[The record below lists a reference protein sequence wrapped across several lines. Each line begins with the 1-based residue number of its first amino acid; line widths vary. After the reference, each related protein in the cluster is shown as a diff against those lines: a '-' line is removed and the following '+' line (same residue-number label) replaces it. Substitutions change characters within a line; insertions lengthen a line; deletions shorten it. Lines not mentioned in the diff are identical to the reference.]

1 MTEAMNN
8 ARNELFS
15 HRLAVVVP
23 TKDRCPQVRRL
34 LSSLAAQTR
43 LPDEVLIVGEGA
55 GNAGLVCEHSQLR
68 ARFLNL
74 PGLSIS
80 QARNAGMAAAR
91 EDAALIAFVDDD
103 VEFEA
108 QAIERMLTFWEQAP
122 ADLAGAGF
130 NFRNVPSR
138 DTARKWALRPVRRAY
153 RLFLG
158 PDVRKGTVLR
168 SGFPT
173 PIYPVSET
181 LYVEWLET
189 VAAVFRR
196 PVIAQ
201 IKFDEFF
208 AGYSYLE
215 FLDFTYRI
223 SRKFK
228 LCVVH
233 DALVIHYA
241 SPIRNGY
248 LLGKKQVLNRIY
260 FVRKHPELSLLR
272 CLWALVM
279 HAGFNLV
286 VGLMLRDAGY
296 FKRAKGN
303 LAGLIQAARGRL
315 EPVGGGIR

>member
-1 MTEAMNN
+1 MSEGDAKIQTITDK
-8 ARNELFS
+8 LTI
-15 HRLAVVVP
+15 VVP
-23 TKDRCPQVRRL
+23 TKDRYPQVRRL

-43 LPDEVLIVGEGA
+43 LPDEVLIVGEGFE
-55 GNAGLVCEHSQLR
+55 NAETVREHPELN
-68 ARFLNL
+68 ARFLDL

-80 QARNAGMAAAR
+80 QARNTGMAAAR

-108 QAIERMLTFWEQAP
+108 QAIERMMTFWEQAP

-130 NFRNVPSR
+130 NFRNIPSR
-138 DTARKWALRPVRRAY
+138 DTARKWALKPVRWAY

-158 PDVRKGTVLR
+158 GYTRGEVLR

-189 VAAVFRR
+189 VAAVFRK
-196 PVIAQ
+196 PVLAQ

-233 DALVIHYA
+233 DALVTHYA
-241 SPIRNGY
+241 SPIKNGY
-248 LLGKKQVLNRIY
+248 LLGKKQVLNRIH

-296 FKRAKGN
+296 FRRAKGN
-303 LAGLIQAARGRL
+303 LAGLVQAARGRV
-315 EPVGGGIR
+315 EPVSGGIR